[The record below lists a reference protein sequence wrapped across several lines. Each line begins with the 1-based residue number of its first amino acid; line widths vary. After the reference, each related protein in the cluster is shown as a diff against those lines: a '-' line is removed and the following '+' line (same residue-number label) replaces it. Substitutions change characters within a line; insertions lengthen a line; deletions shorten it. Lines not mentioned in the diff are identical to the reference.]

1 MTMTMTMIATRS
13 EFNHIVA
20 FEVSKAELV
29 VHKKLPEDEQC
40 TIVNTATT
48 VRRLLMAELKRLRRN
63 PQARPLVVCEATGG
77 YERHVLEACLDLGF
91 ACHRAHGSRVRFFA
105 HYPGIG
111 AKTDGIDARLLAAY
125 GLRSDKLRLYAPPS
139 AEEQALK
146 VLKARRDEI
155 QAMIIAESSR
165 LEHATNVVVLR
176 SLRLHLAALRRA
188 FAGLEADIAALLRS
202 FPPLMQKAQLMRSLK
217 GIGPVTAATLIAYKP
232 ELGTLTKGE
241 AARLAGLAPMNRD
254 SGKLSAP
261 RHVVAGRGSLYMAA
275 VVAMRRNPL
284 MRDFAARLRARGKP
298 FKVVVTAV
306 MRKLLVTLNAILR
319 TGKPWRAAHVA

>member
-1 MTMTMTMIATRS
+1 MTMIATRI

-29 VHKKLPEDEQC
+29 VHKLPEDEQC
-40 TIVNTATT
+40 TIVNAAKP
-48 VRRLLMAELKRLRRN
+48 VRRLLTTELKQLRGK
-63 PQARPLVVCEATGG
+63 PQARLLVVCEATGG
-77 YERHVLEACLDLGF
+77 YERHVLEACLDLGI
-91 ACHRAHGSRVRFFA
+91 ACHRAHGSRVRYFA
-105 HYPGIG
+105 HYLGIG

-146 VLKARRDEI
+146 DLKARRDEI
-155 QAMIIAESSR
+155 QAMIIAESNR

-176 SLRLHLAALRRA
+176 SLKLHLAALRRA

-202 FPPLMQKAQLMRSLK
+202 CPPLMQKAQLMRSLK
-217 GIGPVTAATLIAYKP
+217 GIGPVTAATLIAYMP

-261 RHVVAGRGSLYMAA
+261 RHVVAGRGSVRRCLYMAA